1 MTARVPE
8 AGQPRIRPD
17 DRQVVGQVRA
27 EAAVGAHR
35 VRLHEEG
42 EEPHG
47 LRGELLQHGHAQRRV
62 EAHALS
68 AGSDE
73 HSARRRRLHDARGLQ
88 RPVAGSDRAHVVA
101 VVDLVPDAVRHA
113 RGDEDDAA
121 ARQHGQLD
129 AEGPRH
135 LARPRS
141 RRDQH
146 VVRGDVARARPH
158 AAERAVRV
166 EQRPDDLDPGAHDR
180 ARPPGRGG
188 ERLGRDGGLHLRV
201 LGVVHGRGDRGV
213 QPRLELERPTPVDGH
228 GVDARGA
235 LGGGEGEE
243 RIRALVGGRDD
254 EPALGLVL
262 DGGQRVA
269 QLVRE
274 LGGHLGP
281 TAGGQ
286 LRELELGARPLVGHE
301 DVALALGARAGRDG
315 GALDD
320 RDAHPRTGER
330 PGARGPDDA
339 AAHDDHVTRHGVPA
353 LTGGCASG
361 RRVAYGGDSNM
372 SHIAA

>member
-1 MTARVPE
+1 MPARVPE

-17 DRQVVGQVRA
+17 DGQVVGQVRP

-47 LRGELLQHGHAQRRV
+47 LRGELLEHGHAQRRV
-62 EAHALS
+62 ESHALA

-73 HSARRRRLHDARGLQ
+73 HGPRRRRLHDARGLQ
-88 RPVAGSDRAHVVA
+88 GAVAGSDRAHVVA

-113 RGDEDDAA
+113 RGHEHDPAP
-121 ARQHGQLD
+121 RQHGQLD
-129 AEGPRH
+129 AEGARH
-135 LARPRS
+135 LARPGAG
-141 RRDQH
+141 RDEH
-146 VVRGDVARARPH
+146 VVGGDVARARPH
-158 AAERAVRV
+158 AAEGAVRV
-166 EQRPDDLDPGAHDR
+166 EQRAGHLDARAHDR
-180 ARPPGRGG
+180 ARAPGRRG

-201 LGVVHGRGDRGV
+201 LGVVHGRGDRRV
-213 QPRLELERPTPVDGH
+213 QPRLELERAAPVDRDRG
-228 GVDARGA
+228 DARGA

-243 RIRALVGGRDD
+243 RIRTLVGGRDD

-262 DGGQRVA
+262 DGGERVA

-281 TAGGQ
+281 AAGGQ
-286 LRELELGARPLVGHE
+286 LRELELGARPLVGDE
-301 DVALALGARAGRDG
+301 DVALALRARAGRDG

-320 RDAHPRTGER
+320 RDADPGPGER
-330 PGARGPDDA
+330 AGARRADDA
-339 AAHDDHVTRHGVPA
+339 PADDDHVTRHGVPA

-361 RRVAYGGDSNM
+361 RRGGGRR
-372 SHIAA
+372 